1 MCCNGYW
8 VTHCI
13 YTWAYYLASLSLL
26 FLLYNSL
33 DEWALP
39 RRTRGSHPWPL
50 CQVCLTVL
58 AGPTLAYSL
67 YHLWTLAGAS
77 HQVLALSLNISSPFS
92 ASFFLKVPS
101 LSPLCFPGND
111 QTAWSVP
118 CVQPIQ
124 PHLSASVPSPS
135 HHPNTIHSRYTCSS
149 KVSLYHHHAFIDF
162 SVLEMAS
169 TFSSNSPACSIQTS
183 LGSFTNSTRT
193 ARGRSLPSLGLH
205 FPNYLQFYF
214 CNYSD
219 MHFSLTR
226 LRSQGLELLYLSVF
240 LLLEEWHGQ

>member
-1 MCCNGYW
+1 MG
-8 VTHCI
+8 TPKKD
-13 YTWAYYLASLSLL
+13 TREPPLTPLSC
-26 FLLYNSL
+26 F
-33 DEWALP
+33 
-39 RRTRGSHPWPL
+39 
-50 CQVCLTVL
+50 TVL
-58 AGPTLAYSL
+58 AGPALGYSL
-67 YHLWTLAGAS
+67 YHLWTLAGAF

-124 PHLSASVPSPS
+124 PHLSAFVPSRG

-162 SVLEMAS
+162 SVLEMPS
-169 TFSSNSPACSIQTS
+169 TFSSNLPACSIQTS

-193 ARGRSLPSLGLH
+193 ARGRSLPSLCLH
-205 FPNYLQFYF
+205 FPNCIYNCISAITQT
-214 CNYSD
+214 
-219 MHFSLTR
+219 HFSLTR
-226 LRSQGLELLYLSVF
+226 LRSQGLELLFLSVF
-240 LLLEEWHGQ
+240 LLLAEWHGQ